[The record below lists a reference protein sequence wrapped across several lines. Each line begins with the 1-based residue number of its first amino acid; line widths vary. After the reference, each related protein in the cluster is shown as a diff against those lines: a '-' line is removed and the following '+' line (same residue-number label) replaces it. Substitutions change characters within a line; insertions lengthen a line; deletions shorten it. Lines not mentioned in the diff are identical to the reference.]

1 MKKVYNI
8 RLKLK
13 TPLHINAG
21 SGSDGRRFFVSDKI
35 GAYIPATLIKGILRN
50 RMEMQI
56 VWKGGIYAV
65 KSYYR

>member
-50 RMEMQI
+50 RMVMNI
-56 VWKGGIYAV
+56 KAIDPDY
-65 KSYYR
+65 

>member
-50 RMEMQI
+50 RME
-56 VWKGGIYAV
+56 
-65 KSYYR
+65 R